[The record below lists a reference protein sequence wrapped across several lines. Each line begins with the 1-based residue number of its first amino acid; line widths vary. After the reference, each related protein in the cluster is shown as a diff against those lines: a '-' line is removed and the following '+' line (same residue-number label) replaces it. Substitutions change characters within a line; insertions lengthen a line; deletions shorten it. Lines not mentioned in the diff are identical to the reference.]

1 MAKGISGTALAAASV
16 GALLLWSGIKG
27 RSWSMVAR
35 ELISGEAP
43 KSTQENP
50 ITIQS
55 GSTSPDS
62 SSGSTSPGTTTA
74 NLSGNKKIV
83 NMVASTY
90 GWGSGAQWDALVW
103 VIDHE
108 SGFRNTAQNPSSTAY
123 GMFQFLDPTWASVG
137 GKKTSDPTI
146 QAQLGM
152 KYIKSRYGD
161 PLKAKAFWQSHNW
174 Y

>member
-1 MAKGISGTALAAASV
+1 MAKGISGTALAAAAA

-27 RSWSMVAR
+27 RSWSMVVR
-35 ELISGEAP
+35 ELIGGEAP
-43 KSTQENP
+43 KDSQENP
-50 ITIQS
+50 ITIE
-55 GSTSPDS
+55 
-62 SSGSTSPGTTTA
+62 SSGSTSDGSTSPGATTA

-90 GWGSGAQWDALVW
+90 GWGSGAEWDALVW
-103 VIDHE
+103 VINHE
-108 SGFRNTAQNPSSTAY
+108 SGFRNTAQNPTSSAY
-123 GMFQFLDPTWASVG
+123 GMFQFLDGTWASVG
-137 GKKTSDPTI
+137 GKKTSDPTT

-161 PLKAKAFWQSHNW
+161 PIKAKSFWQSHNW

>member
-1 MAKGISGTALAAASV
+1 MAKGISGTALAAAAV

-27 RSWSMVAR
+27 RSWSMVVR
-35 ELISGEAP
+35 DLISGNAP
-43 KSTQENP
+43 QDSQENP
-50 ITIQS
+50 ITIQGAV
-55 GSTSPDS
+55 GSTD
-62 SSGSTSPGTTTA
+62 GSASPGATTA

-90 GWGSGAQWDALVW
+90 GWGSGSQWDALVW

-108 SGFRNTAQNPSSTAY
+108 SSWSNTAQNPSSTAY
-123 GMFQFLDPTWASVG
+123 GLFQFLDPTWASVG

-146 QAQLGM
+146 QAQLGL

-161 PLKAKAFWQSHNW
+161 PIKAKAFWQSHHW